1 MATEEWLKNTQKVL
15 LDCPHHHVIFTL
27 PEEMNVLWRF
37 NQSVMTDLLFKA
49 VQQTLQQFGQD
60 SRYLNAMPGVL
71 SALHTWGRNLSL
83 HPHLHVLISHG
94 GIGKHGQWVE
104 PRKKILYP
112 RRPVM
117 MVYRGIMRKL
127 VSEALGKED
136 WVNPPNMTEQL
147 IRNTLNKIGHKEW
160 VVHFCE
166 RYDHADGVAKYLSRY
181 VKSGP
186 FKNQQL
192 VNVTQTSVSFKYSSH
207 QTKRIET
214 LTLSVDEFIKRL
226 LQHVPLPKKPTV
238 RYSGLYN
245 SATRKKL
252 NVARKEL
259 GQKEVSQR
267 EMLDWQAY
275 LEERGSMPTCKE
287 CGEKLIK
294 EKSLQKKNA

>member
-1 MATEEWLKNTQKVL
+1 M
-15 LDCPHHHVIFTL
+15 
-27 PEEMNVLWRF
+27 
-37 NQSVMTDLLFKA
+37 
-49 VQQTLQQFGQD
+49 
-60 SRYLNAMPGVL
+60 
-71 SALHTWGRNLSL
+71 
-83 HPHLHVLISHG
+83 
-94 GIGKHGQWVE
+94 
-104 PRKKILYP
+104 
-112 RRPVM
+112 
-117 MVYRGIMRKL
+117 
-127 VSEALGKED
+127 
-136 WVNPPNMTEQL
+136 
-147 IRNTLNKIGHKEW
+147 
-160 VVHFCE
+160 
-166 RYDHADGVAKYLSRY
+166 
-181 VKSGP
+181 
-186 FKNQQL
+186 
-192 VNVTQTSVSFKYSSH
+192 NVTQTSVSFKYSSH